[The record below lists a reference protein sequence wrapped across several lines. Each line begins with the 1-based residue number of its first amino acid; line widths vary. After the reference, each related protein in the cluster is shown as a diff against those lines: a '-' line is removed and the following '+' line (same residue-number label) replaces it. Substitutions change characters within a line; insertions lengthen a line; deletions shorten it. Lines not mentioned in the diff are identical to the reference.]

1 MVSERRHLGRNGK
14 FCLISFSVK
23 SDFQEQ
29 KKGAVYLKVYDRD
42 LIHDVIFNVDVIIW
56 FELWLRLECL
66 ENPPSLSLSSLNVNY
81 SNPIRGSKLPWNP
94 PDLRAYTN
102 H

>member
-42 LIHDVIFNVDVIIW
+42 LIHDVIFNVDVII
-56 FELWLRLECL
+56 
-66 ENPPSLSLSSLNVNY
+66 
-81 SNPIRGSKLPWNP
+81 
-94 PDLRAYTN
+94 
-102 H
+102 

>member
-29 KKGAVYLKVYDRD
+29 KTQETLPCSSRWNLKNNHKKFSIDVPAVFINYPNGK
-42 LIHDVIFNVDVIIW
+42 VIFY
-56 FELWLRLECL
+56 FEHQ
-66 ENPPSLSLSSLNVNY
+66 VF
-81 SNPIRGSKLPWNP
+81 KF
-94 PDLRAYTN
+94 
-102 H
+102 